1 MNNRNS
7 GGVRTSTMTYEEWD
21 KLLDKASQIPQPDD
35 DNMSDTESYMMN
47 AYNKSQYEYITNC
60 NTTNKNSEREHVI
73 IGPNPYISMG
83 EDVIYTLVLVMCGCM
98 SWYLIMQNHSILAIM
113 QFFIFIMMVSRK

>member
-21 KLLDKASQIPQPDD
+21 KLLDKASHIPNEKPGK
-35 DNMSDTESYMMN
+35 DTH
-47 AYNKSQYEYITNC
+47 KSNLYVSTGKDIT
-60 NTTNKNSEREHVI
+60 
-73 IGPNPYISMG
+73 
-83 EDVIYTLVLVMCGCM
+83 YTLALVMCGCM
-98 SWYLIMQNHSILAIM
+98 SWYLIMQNNPILAIM